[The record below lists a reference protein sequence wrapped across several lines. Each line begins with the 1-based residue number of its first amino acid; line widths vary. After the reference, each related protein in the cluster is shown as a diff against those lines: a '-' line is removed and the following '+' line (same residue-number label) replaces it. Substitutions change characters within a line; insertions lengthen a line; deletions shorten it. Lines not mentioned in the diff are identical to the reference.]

1 MGEAGMQPL
10 NSMTCSKGRGFRYAD
25 VTMVT
30 RRSILGMAAMGSG
43 AFGAFE
49 KDPPKTVPLWER
61 PLFDLRAKIKAP
73 VKIASI
79 DLLRRGNTHFL
90 RTMSSDGVTGLVQC
104 KEIGDYIPILH
115 NKVIPSF
122 LGKDAR
128 DIEALVDACYIKN
141 YKVSGQAFW
150 LPVAQVEQSLWDLMG
165 RTAKVYSGE
174 LMGGV
179 LRKKI
184 PVYLSGSGRDMT
196 AEEEVRVYV
205 EASQETNTK
214 AVKFKIGGRMTRN
227 ADQYP
232 GRTKKMMELA
242 RKELGDDC
250 TIYVDANGSYDAK
263 VGIAVGKWLEGLKV
277 AFFEEPCPW
286 EELSETKKVADALT
300 MPVAGGEVDHSLW
313 RYDYMIQNRVVDIIQ
328 PDLNYNGG
336 FVQAARVARIA
347 REHNMKIVPHSTQ
360 TGADGANII
369 LFASSIP
376 NIGTHMEFPYRGA
389 ARSKKGSWF
398 TPQWKIKDGFI
409 DVPAGPGLGVEF
421 DPDYMKGAAVV
432 PKG

>member
-1 MGEAGMQPL
+1 MLGSLM
-10 NSMTCSKGRGFRYAD
+10 M
-25 VTMVT
+25 T
-30 RRSILGMAAMGSG
+30 RRSLLGSAGAGA

-49 KDPPKTVPLWER
+49 KDPPKTVPHWER
-61 PLFDLRAKIKAP
+61 PLFDLRAKIKTP

-79 DLLRRGNTHFL
+79 DLLERGNRHFL
-90 RTMSSDGVTGLVQC
+90 RTVSTDGVTGLVQC

-165 RTAKVYSGE
+165 RTAKVYTGE
-174 LMGGV
+174 LLGGV
-179 LRKKI
+179 KRKRI
-184 PVYLSGSGRDMT
+184 PVYLSGSGRETT

-227 ADQYP
+227 ADAYP
-232 GRTKKMMELA
+232 GRTKKMMEMA
-242 RKELGDDC
+242 RKQLGDDC

-263 VGIAVGKWLEGLKV
+263 VGIEVGKWLEGLQV

-313 RYDYMIQNRVVDIIQ
+313 RYDYMIRNRVVDIIQ

-336 FVQAARVARIA
+336 FLQAARVARMA
-347 REHNMKIVPHSTQ
+347 REHKMQIVPHSTQ
-360 TGADGANII
+360 TAADGANII
-369 LFASSIP
+369 VFASAIP
-376 NIGTHMEFPYRGA
+376 NIGTHMEFPFRGS
-389 ARSKKGSWF
+389 ARTKKASYY
-398 TPQWKIKDGFI
+398 TPQWKIQDGFI
-409 DVPAGPGLGVEF
+409 DVPEGPGLGVEF
-421 DPDYMKGAAVV
+421 DPDYIKGARVV
-432 PKG
+432 AKG